1 MNRDALELLARRW
14 RRHVALRN
22 LGISSAVA
30 CGVAGLWL
38 LVDSQVAVLA
48 GLVALIITAWV
59 RQRCSPRIHAQ
70 TIAEHLNRSCPVL
83 EESAALWL
91 RPASD
96 LSLVES
102 LQRERLN
109 RSWEGLPNPKPGSP
123 PSRPDMV
130 VLAAVVLSAAFL
142 GVTLRKGSAPVSSPE
157 VSQRIAPTHGS
168 EPATAVSATLEIRP
182 PAYLGRPM
190 RRVDGFSAE
199 VEEGS
204 DVLWTFVTLPHATGL
219 ELSGQG
225 TNDSRI
231 AESLGDGRFQL
242 RRTITDNWVYQL
254 ALSPADGRQVLLPAM
269 NLIQVRRDA
278 APRITWRLP
287 EASRT
292 ILASTQEVDAV
303 RLEVAASDDHE
314 VAEVRM
320 VLTVAKGSGE
330 GLKFRDHSQVLQA
343 ESSAGSSNSVYRHS
357 LNLAAL
363 GLEPGDE
370 LYVHVVAMDS
380 RRPIPNESRTE
391 TRSVVWLGPQATAT
405 EPAVVLS
412 GVRRIP
418 QYFRS
423 QRQLILDTEE
433 LLAEQPK
440 LSETQ
445 FRERSESIGIDQ
457 KLLRLRYGQFLGEEF
472 EPTSAGA
479 AREAVAM
486 DWAATLRRPAGQEA
500 GQVAAIGRAIEA
512 THGHGADSAE
522 PQRPPTAQQM
532 MASIAHVHDS
542 PEAATFLDEQ
552 IKASLRGV
560 LAAMW
565 DAEGRLRTAQPAAAL
580 PAEYQALKLLKA
592 IQQADRLS
600 VGRVSFEPP
609 PLNVEERRLRG
620 ELDAIPPS
628 APGTRV
634 LAQADPDAEALR
646 RVMTFLSGGSSEPIP
661 SDTSARVD
669 AALWRAAQTH
679 PERYLPALEG
689 WRSQGNGLSDFTI
702 ETLLRAVWSL
712 LPAAEESPGR
722 RRSGDLESGQRYLDA
737 LGSGV
742 SRRP

>member
-14 RRHVALRN
+14 RRHVVVRN
-22 LGISSAVA
+22 LGISLAVA
-30 CGVAGLWL
+30 CVVAGVLFR
-38 LVDSQVAVLA
+38 VDSQVAVFA

-59 RQRCSPRIHAQ
+59 RQRRSPLITAQ
-70 TIAEHLNRSCPVL
+70 AIAEHLNRSCPVL

-96 LSLVES
+96 RSLLER
-102 LQRERLN
+102 LQWERLN
-109 RSWEGLPNPKPGSP
+109 RSWESLPTPKPGSP
-123 PSRPDMV
+123 PSGRGVP
-130 VLAAVVLSAAFL
+130 VLVAVVLSAAFL
-142 GVTLRKGSAPVSSPE
+142 GFAMREGSAPVPVPEGSPE
-157 VSQRIAPTHGS
+157 IASTPVSTPIPK
-168 EPATAVSATLEIRP
+168 VSATLEVRP
-182 PAYLGRPM
+182 PAYLGRPL
-190 RRVDGFSAE
+190 RRVDGLSAE

-204 DVLWTFVTLPHATGL
+204 EVLWTFVTLPQATGL

-225 TNDSRI
+225 TNDTRI
-231 AESLGDGRFQL
+231 SEPLGEGRFQL
-242 RRTITDNWVYQL
+242 RRTVTDNWVYQV
-254 ALSPADGRQVLLPAM
+254 AVRFGEGREVLLPAM
-269 NLIQVRRDA
+269 HLIQARRDA
-278 APRITWRLP
+278 APRLMWRLP
-287 EASRT
+287 EAFRT
-292 ILASTQEVDAV
+292 TLASTQDVAAV
-303 RLEVAASDDHE
+303 PVEVAASDDHA

-330 GLKFRDHSQVLQA
+330 GLRFRDHTEVLQG
-343 ESSAGSSNSVYRHS
+343 ELSAGSSNTIFRHS
-357 LNLAAL
+357 LDLAGL

-370 LYVHVVAMDS
+370 LYVHAVAVDS

-391 TRSVVWLGPQATAT
+391 TRSVVWLGPQAAAT

-423 QRQLILDTEE
+423 QRQLILDTEQ
-433 LLAEQPK
+433 LLAEQPA
-440 LSETQ
+440 LSEAQ

-522 PQRPPTAQQM
+522 SQRPWTAQEM

-542 PEAATFLDEQ
+542 PEAATFLDEHL
-552 IKASLRGV
+552 KAALRGV

-565 DAEGRLRTAQPAAAL
+565 DAEGKLRTVQPAAAL
-580 PAEYQALKLLKA
+580 PAEHQALELLKA

-600 VGRVSFEPP
+600 VGRVGYEPP
-609 PLNVEERRLRG
+609 PLKVEERRLRG
-620 ELDAIPPS
+620 ELDDVPAS
-628 APGTRV
+628 AAATQI
-634 LAQADPDAEALR
+634 LARSDPDAAALR
-646 RVMTFLSGGSSEPIP
+646 HVVTAWSVGEGGMISA
-661 SDTSARVD
+661 DTAARVD
-669 AALWRAAQTH
+669 AILWRAAQAQ

-689 WRSQGNGLSDFTI
+689 WRSRGNGLTDSATA
-702 ETLLRAVWSL
+702 TLLRAVWSL
-712 LPAAEESPGR
+712 LPAPEESPGR
-722 RRSGDLESGQRYLDA
+722 RLAPDGEEGRRYFDA
-737 LGSGV
+737 LNARWS
-742 SRRP
+742 SRP